1 MQLSLFYDYQGI
13 LDSSSFHRKYDALFL
28 AFDKIYRQPD
38 YPAFGRKGY
47 RRSAY
52 LKALIFKESEKIKY
66 TSDLIRSLDSHP
78 VIAMMCGFTPGKLP
92 DASRFSRF
100 LSSMKNSE
108 LEMMLYRAA
117 QFLIDNGNTSTAILI
132 GDSKP
137 IKANTKHNN
146 PKNPNRSLDKKKKIK
161 RNPSASL
168 GYYSYL
174 KQPAAD
180 KNKQFSFF
188 WGYRTHVLVTK
199 EGVVLAEVTK
209 PNNVPDKVVIKA
221 LMRKVKRIYG
231 QKKGRKIIL
240 DAAYDFNDIYNFI
253 ADEMKSEA
261 FIALNPRYKKPVE
274 HFNEQGYPLCEA
286 GMPMKYCGMTS
297 DEKRTRMKYRC
308 PIKGGSKKELANLP
322 KECPVRNSSF
332 YTGKCYGCTAYVDV
346 NGEARLKVARHSKNY
361 QDTFDLRTE
370 VERYFSRLGPRE
382 CEELS
387 IYKYRAIQ
395 NKMTI
400 AHLTLNLVAVAA
412 AIILEQPE
420 KIRCYKTFA
429 DEFAA

>member
-1 MQLSLFYDYQGI
+1 MQLSLFYDYRGI

-28 AFDKIYRQPD
+28 AFDKVYNQPD
-38 YPAFGRKGY
+38 YPSFGRKGY

-78 VIAMMCGFTPGKLP
+78 VIEMMCGFTPGKLP
-92 DASRFSRF
+92 DASRFSDF
-100 LSSMKNSE
+100 LSSAKNSE
-108 LEMMLYRAA
+108 IEKMLYSAA
-117 QFLIDNGNTSTAILI
+117 QLLIDNGDITTDILI

-146 PKNPNRSLDKKKKIK
+146 PKNPNRSRDKKQKIK
-161 RNPSASL
+161 RNPSASF

-174 KQPAAD
+174 KQPTAD
-180 KNKQFSFF
+180 KKKQFSFF
-188 WGYRTHVLVTK
+188 WGYRTHVLVSN
-199 EGVVLAEVTK
+199 EGIVLVEITK
-209 PNNVPDKVVIKA
+209 PNNVHDKIVVKA

-240 DAAYDFNDIYNFI
+240 DAAYDYNDIYNFI
-253 ADEMKSEA
+253 TDEMKSEA

-274 HFNEQGYPLCEA
+274 SFNKQGYPICEA
-286 GMPMKYCGMTS
+286 KLTMKYCGITS
-297 DEKRTRMKYRC
+297 DDKRTRMKYRC
-308 PIKGGSKKELANLP
+308 PIKGGSKKELAKLP
-322 KECPVRNSSF
+322 QECSVKHHLF
-332 YTGKCYGCTAYVDV
+332 YTDKCYGCTAYVDV
-346 NGEARLKVARHSKNY
+346 NGEVRSKVARHSKNY

-387 IYKYRAIQ
+387 LYNYSAIR

-412 AIILEQPE
+412 AIILEQPK

-429 DEFAA
+429 DKLTA

>member
-13 LDSSSFHRKYDALFL
+13 LDSSSFHKKYDALFL
-28 AFDKIYRQPD
+28 AFDKVFNQPD

-52 LKALIFKESEKIKY
+52 LKALIFKESEQIKF
-66 TSDLIRSLDSHP
+66 TSDLIRRLDSHP

-92 DASRFSRF
+92 DASRFSDF
-100 LSSMKNSE
+100 LSSTKNSGI
-108 LEMMLYRAA
+108 EMMLHSAA
-117 QFLIDNGNTSTAILI
+117 QILIEKGHVSTDILI

-146 PKNPNRSLDKKKKIK
+146 LKNPNRSCDKKQKIK
-161 RNPSASL
+161 RNPSASF

-174 KQPAAD
+174 KQPTAD
-180 KNKQFSFF
+180 KKKQFSFF
-188 WGYRTHVLVTK
+188 WGYRTHVLVSN
-199 EGVVLAEVTK
+199 EGIVLVEITK
-209 PNNVPDKVVIKA
+209 PNNVHDKIVVKA

-240 DAAYDFNDIYNFI
+240 DAAYDYNDIYNFI

-261 FIALNPRYKKPVE
+261 FIALNSRYKKPVE
-274 HFNEQGYPLCEA
+274 NFDKQGYPICEA
-286 GMPMKYCGMTS
+286 KLTMKYCGITS
-297 DEKRTRMKYRC
+297 DDKRTRMKYRC
-308 PIKGGSKKELANLP
+308 PIKGGSKKELAKLP
-322 KECPVRNSSF
+322 QECSVKHLSF
-332 YTGKCYGCTAYVDV
+332 YTDKCYGCTAYVDV
-346 NGEARLKVARHSKNY
+346 NGEARSKVARHSKSY

-382 CEELS
+382 CEDLS
-387 IYKYRAIQ
+387 IYNYRAIRNQ
-395 NKMTI
+395 MTI

-412 AIILEQPE
+412 AIILEQPK

-429 DEFAA
+429 DELAA